1 MRRAAVLGL
10 CALFALGCASY
21 PGAPSLGLQRSLYPG
36 LGDLDQQGIEAA
48 LTQELELEPPVS
60 AGLVW
65 LSEAAAGS
73 PESRMTSPVT
83 EYARTGVLEEAVT
96 ALRQAPFGT
105 VAALP
110 TIPNVSDSA
119 PSSRTLD
126 ALRSAS
132 ARFQYEV
139 ALLLQTGTAQDEGV
153 NPFALGYVGLV
164 TAPLFPGQDIAASSS
179 AELCAIDVRTGIML
193 GCSRGRAEEM
203 DHLLFLW
210 QVDKARER
218 LVESTLRASVAAA
231 AKDLLAQVSG
241 RFASR

>member
-1 MRRAAVLGL
+1 MSQKLA
-10 CALFALGCASY
+10 
-21 PGAPSLGLQRSLYPG
+21 
-36 LGDLDQQGIEAA
+36 I
-48 LTQELELEPPVS
+48 EPPIT

-73 PESRMTSPVT
+73 PEASAAVPIT

-96 ALRQAPFGT
+96 ALRQEPFGT

-110 TIPNVSDSA
+110 TIPNVSDTA

-132 ARFQYEV
+132 ARFQYDV
-139 ALLLQTGTAQDEGV
+139 ALLLQTGTAEDAGF
-153 NPFALGYVGLV
+153 NPLALGYLGLV
-164 TAPLFPGQDIAASSS
+164 TAPLFPGSDIAASSS

-193 GCSRGRAEEM
+193 GCSRGRAEGM
-203 DHLLFLW
+203 DRLLFLW
-210 QVDKARER
+210 QRGRARER
-218 LVESTLRASVAAA
+218 LVERTLRESVASA
-231 AKDLLAQVSG
+231 AKDLLSQVSA